1 MQRVWITLI
10 ILVLFVVGI
19 VALQIFLS
27 GKRNKWLGLF
37 MPIISFLLTLVIPL
51 NMVAPAEGIT
61 SEYLL
66 SMLLVLIVANI
77 PTVFLSLIYIAC
89 REKYRVKSYAQ

>member
-10 ILVLFVVGI
+10 IVVLFILGI
-19 VALQIFLS
+19 VALQVFLS

-37 MPIISFLLTLVIPL
+37 MPIISFLMTLVIPL
-51 NMVAPAEGIT
+51 NMVAPSEGIT
-61 SEYLL
+61 GDFLL
-66 SMLLVLIVANI
+66 SMMLVMVIANI

-89 REKYRVKSYAQ
+89 REKYREKTAV

>member
-1 MQRVWITLI
+1 MQGVWIR
-10 ILVLFVVGI
+10 LVIVVLLLVGI
-19 VALQIFLS
+19 VALQVFLS

-51 NMVAPAEGIT
+51 NMVAPSEGIT
-61 SEYLL
+61 GDFLL
-66 SMLLVLIVANI
+66 SMMLVMVIANI

-89 REKYRVKSYAQ
+89 REKYRVKTAV

>member
-1 MQRVWITLI
+1 MQGVWIR
-10 ILVLFVVGI
+10 LVIVVLLLVGI
-19 VALQIFLS
+19 VALQVFLS

-51 NMVAPAEGIT
+51 NMVAFPEGIT
-61 SEYLL
+61 GDFLL
-66 SMLLVLIVANI
+66 SMMLVMVIANI

-89 REKYRVKSYAQ
+89 REKYRVKTAV

>member
-1 MQRVWITLI
+1 MQGVWIR
-10 ILVLFVVGI
+10 LVIVVLLLVGI
-19 VALQIFLS
+19 VALQVFLS

-51 NMVAPAEGIT
+51 NMVAPSERIT
-61 SEYLL
+61 GDFLL
-66 SMLLVLIVANI
+66 SMMLVMVIANI

-89 REKYRVKSYAQ
+89 REKYRVKTAV

>member
-1 MQRVWITLI
+1 MQRVWLTLI
-10 ILVLFVVGI
+10 ILLVFMIGI
-19 VALQIFLS
+19 VVLQIFLS
-27 GKRNKWLGLF
+27 RKRNKWLGLF

-51 NMVAPAEGIT
+51 NMVTPTEGIT

-89 REKYRVKSYAQ
+89 REMYRMKSFAQ

>member
-1 MQRVWITLI
+1 MQGVWIR
-10 ILVLFVVGI
+10 LVIVVVLLVGI
-19 VALQIFLS
+19 VALQVFLS

-51 NMVAPAEGIT
+51 NMVAPSEGIT
-61 SEYLL
+61 SDFLL
-66 SMLLVLIVANI
+66 SMMLVLVIANI

-89 REKYRVKSYAQ
+89 REKYRVKTAV

>member
-10 ILVLFVVGI
+10 IVVLFILGI
-19 VALQIFLS
+19 VALQVFLS

-37 MPIISFLLTLVIPL
+37 MPIISFLMTLVIPL
-51 NMVAPAEGIT
+51 NMVAPSEGIT
-61 SEYLL
+61 GDFLL
-66 SMLLVLIVANI
+66 SMMLVMVIANI

-89 REKYRVKSYAQ
+89 REKYRVKTAV

>member
-1 MQRVWITLI
+1 MQGVWIRLI
-10 ILVLFVVGI
+10 IVLLFVIGI

-37 MPIISFLLTLVIPL
+37 MPIISFLLTLIIPL

-61 SEYLL
+61 SDFLL
-66 SMLLVLIVANI
+66 SMLLVLVIANI
-77 PTVFLSLIYIAC
+77 PTIFLLLIYVAC
-89 REKYRVKSYAQ
+89 REKYKAKSFA

>member
-1 MQRVWITLI
+1 MQRVWLTLM
-10 ILVLFVVGI
+10 ILLVFMIGI
-19 VALQIFLS
+19 VVLQIFLS
-27 GKRNKWLGLF
+27 RKRNKWLGLF
-37 MPIISFLLTLVIPL
+37 MPITSFLLTLVIPL

>member
-1 MQRVWITLI
+1 MQRVWLMLI
-10 ILVLFVVGI
+10 ILLVFMIGI
-19 VALQIFLS
+19 VVLQIFLS
-27 GKRNKWLGLF
+27 RKRNKWLGLF

-51 NMVAPAEGIT
+51 NMVAPTEGIT

-89 REKYRVKSYAQ
+89 REKYRMKSFAQ

>member
-1 MQRVWITLI
+1 MQGVWIR
-10 ILVLFVVGI
+10 LVIVVLLLVGI
-19 VALQIFLS
+19 VALQVFLS

-51 NMVAPAEGIT
+51 NMAAPSEGIT
-61 SEYLL
+61 GDFLL
-66 SMLLVLIVANI
+66 SMMLVMVIANI

-89 REKYRVKSYAQ
+89 REKYRVKTAV

>member
-1 MQRVWITLI
+1 MQGVWIRLI
-10 ILVLFVVGI
+10 IVLLFVVGI

-37 MPIISFLLTLVIPL
+37 MPIISFLMTLVIPL

-61 SEYLL
+61 SDFLL
-66 SMLLVLIVANI
+66 SMLLVLVIANI
-77 PTVFLSLIYIAC
+77 PTIFFLLIYVAC
-89 REKYRVKSYAQ
+89 REKYRAKSYA